1 MEGFKK
7 RCPACAKNF
16 SSLVEFMKH
25 VKNEHEDIS
34 PEKMAEMGKEHKW
47 KLRE

>member
-1 MEGFKK
+1 MESFKK
-7 RCPACAKNF
+7 RCPVCANNF